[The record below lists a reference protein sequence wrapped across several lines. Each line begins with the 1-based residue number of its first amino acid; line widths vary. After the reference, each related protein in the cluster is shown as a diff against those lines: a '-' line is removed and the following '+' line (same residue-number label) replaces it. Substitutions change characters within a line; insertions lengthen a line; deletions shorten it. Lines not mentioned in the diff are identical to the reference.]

1 MSPRSAEFFAEA
13 QSRLRAARTILDAS
27 DASAS
32 VSLAYYAMLYA
43 ARAALSEQDLYAK
56 THRGTWDLFWQ
67 TFAATDRFDRELAD
81 QARGTAALR
90 QLSDYEAKRPS
101 AQEAT
106 GVVELAGR
114 FVDAVATLI
123 DA

>member
-13 QSRLRAARTILDAS
+13 QSRLHAARTILNTS
-27 DASAS
+27 DAAAS

-43 ARAALSEQDLYAK
+43 ARAALSEEDLYAK

-81 QARGTAALR
+81 RARGTAALR
-90 QLSDYEAKRPS
+90 QLADYEAKRPG
-101 AQEAT
+101 ADEAAS
-106 GVVELAGR
+106 VVELAQR
-114 FVDAVATLI
+114 FVDAVGTLI